1 MRSRRGSL
9 NSGELPLVCQDEPR
23 DAPCSV
29 PVHRQRHSLQPTG
42 LATSVQISAP
52 LMLRLSSPLI
62 RSAQTSLLLQQCS
75 SEEVGKQFV
84 QLTSMTPRIIQSRPS
99 VLRRPP
105 HPLQQDQP
113 RWSNPFSDEG
123 FHVIRRYLTASVGHP
138 SKCTAETAQSWK
150 LSQHRRSRGHTHHE
164 PSQSSENQSPLY
176 VNGLCRWP
184 GCEARFEDYADF
196 QKHLISDHTFDV
208 NGSAQWKIQRDLVQ
222 RMENQLVLEK
232 KKLQAIECHLN
243 LSDQR
248 STTSPV
254 QKASSCLPA
263 SLAEREAR
271 SEGAYGASEFASE
284 EPVERGLPK
293 LWQAPLPHL
302 LPDMTASFDVYKYTN
317 IRPPYTYAC
326 LIRWSILEAPDQQR
340 TLNEIYNWFM
350 QMFIYFRHNNTA
362 WKNAVRHNLSL
373 HKCFVR
379 VEGGKGAVWTVDE
392 TEFQKR
398 KKQKFNRDYMLRW
411 LTPY

>member
-1 MRSRRGSL
+1 MRSRRGSV
-9 NSGELPLVCQDEPR
+9 NSDEPTLVCQDKPG
-23 DAPCSV
+23 DVLCSS
-29 PVHRQRHSLQPTG
+29 PALLQRHSLQTTG
-42 LATSVQISAP
+42 LTTSVQISAP

-75 SEEVGKQFV
+75 SEEVGKQLV
-84 QLTSMTPRIIQSRPS
+84 QLASLTPTVTQSRPS

-113 RWSNPFSDEG
+113 RWSDSFPDEN
-123 FHVIRRYLTASVGHP
+123 FHVVRRFLTTSVGQP
-138 SKCTAETAQSWK
+138 SKCAGETAQSWI
-150 LSQHRRSRGHTHHE
+150 LSQQRRSKTCTLHKCF
-164 PSQSSENQSPLY
+164 QSSENQSPLY
-176 VNGLCRWP
+176 VNGLCQWP
-184 GCEARFEDYADF
+184 GCEEKFEDYADF
-196 QKHLISDHTFDV
+196 LMHLDSDHTFDV
-208 NGSAQWKIQRDLVQ
+208 KGNAQWKVQRDLVQ
-222 RMENQLVLEK
+222 RMENQLMLEK
-232 KKLQAIECHLN
+232 QKLQAMERHLN
-243 LSDQR
+243 LSDPR
-248 STTSPV
+248 STTSN
-254 QKASSCLPA
+254 ASSALPA
-263 SLAEREAR
+263 SLAEREADP
-271 SEGAYGASEFASE
+271 EGAYGVPECASE

-293 LWQAPLPHL
+293 LWHTPLPHL
-302 LPDMTASFDVYKYTN
+302 LPDMLSSFDVYKCAN

-326 LIRWSILEAPDQQR
+326 LIRWSILEAPEKQR

-350 QMFIYFRHNNTA
+350 QMFLYFRHNNSA

-398 KKQKFNRDYMLRW
+398 KKQKFNRDYMVRW